1 MQKTG
6 EYNSNNAFI
15 YSGSTGRVNY
25 YGKYGTGAVRP
36 VSAL

>member
-6 EYNSNNAFI
+6 EYNSNFAFI
-15 YSGSTGRVNY
+15 YYGNAGSVY
-25 YGKYGTGAVRP
+25 SYSKYLTFAVRP

>member
-6 EYNSNNAFI
+6 EYNSLSAFI
-15 YSGSTGRVNY
+15 YGGYTGGVSSNV
-25 YGKYGTGAVRP
+25 KYSAGAVRP

>member
-6 EYNSNNAFI
+6 EYNSSNAFI
-15 YSGSTGRVNY
+15 YSGNTGSVLSNSKY
-25 YGKYGTGAVRP
+25 YTSAVRP